1 MAGASALA
9 LGACGGGGRSTPT
22 PRVSVRP
29 PSPPPPPPPVTSPPP
44 PPPVQGLLRDTYR
57 SNFKVG
63 VALQS
68 GALTPP
74 DTSAIIAQNQFNSLT
89 PEFELKPDIISPREG
104 VFDFTVAD
112 RLVDWALENNME
124 VRGHTLL
131 WHVTTP
137 DYFLQGTRDEIKT
150 RLETYI
156 STVIGH
162 FKDRVKIW
170 DVVNEVV
177 STDIFRGSEGIGP
190 DRRSNWYEAVGNA
203 DYVEWAFLAAR
214 AADPDAILF
223 LNDYETDNPIKQ
235 VWLLEILERLRTK
248 NIPIDGVGHQA
259 HLRPE
264 TSISEVLGA
273 IDAVDNQFMGLTQH
287 ITELDLNAYQ
297 DPGTCWESQINC
309 EADIGP
315 VPPDALLL
323 EQALKMR
330 ELFDGL
336 EMRSSVTSVTTWG
349 VIDSDSWLNRTPI
362 TRFNYPLFF
371 DREGEPKPAFYAITN
386 PSFEI

>member
-1 MAGASALA
+1 
-9 LGACGGGGRSTPT
+9 
-22 PRVSVRP
+22 
-29 PSPPPPPPPVTSPPP
+29 
-44 PPPVQGLLRDTYR
+44 
-57 SNFKVG
+57 VG

-315 VPPDALLL
+315 VPPDALLS